1 VIVVDTNVT
10 AYLWLRGELTPA
22 AEQVLRKDPDWAV
35 PVSWRSEFRTV
46 LAGSV
51 TRRLCTL
58 DDAVAIAGAAEDLV
72 AGREFAVDSG
82 DVLRLADDS
91 GCSSYDCEFVVL
103 ARRLGVR
110 LVTNDRD
117 VLKSFP
123 GLAVSLEAYR
133 D

>member
-1 VIVVDTNVT
+1 
-10 AYLWLRGELTPA
+10 
-22 AEQVLRKDPDWAV
+22 
-35 PVSWRSEFRTV
+35 
-46 LAGSV
+46 
-51 TRRLCTL
+51 
-58 DDAVAIAGAAEDLV
+58 
-72 AGREFAVDSG
+72 
-82 DVLRLADDS
+82 
-91 GCSSYDCEFVVL
+91 VVL